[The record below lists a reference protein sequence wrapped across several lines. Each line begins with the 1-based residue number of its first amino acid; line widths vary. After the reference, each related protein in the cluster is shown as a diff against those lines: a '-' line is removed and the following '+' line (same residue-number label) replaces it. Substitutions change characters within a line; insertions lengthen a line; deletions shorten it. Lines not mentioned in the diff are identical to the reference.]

1 MSVLPDPGATRAVL
15 IGTSHY
21 DHLESLPAVSNNLT
35 ALAEALT
42 GPASWTLP
50 QEHCTYLSNP
60 TTAEMTMAAVR
71 AAAEQARD
79 TVLIYFAGHG
89 LVDPEGDLYLAMP
102 QSKQQRVETG
112 LPYRWIRQALLTT
125 GPIDVS
131 LSSTAATAVW
141 PSGRWAAHQ
150 IWPIRRPWR
159 GICWPLLQKHAKHSP
174 RRTRPSPRSPASS
187 STRFRRA
194 SPMGLS

>member
-42 GPASWTLP
+42 GPTSWTLP
-50 QEHCTYLSNP
+50 QEHCTILSNP

-89 LVDPEGDLYLAMP
+89 LVE
-102 QSKQQRVETG
+102 
-112 LPYRWIRQALLTT
+112 
-125 GPIDVS
+125 
-131 LSSTAATAVW
+131 
-141 PSGRWAAHQ
+141 
-150 IWPIRRPWR
+150 RRPGQHPLAVVLRAWGDR
-159 GICWPLLQKHAKHSP
+159 NICK
-174 RRTRPSPRSPASS
+174 
-187 STRFRRA
+187 
-194 SPMGLS
+194 GN